1 MTPEQIIALI
11 LAAAPEVLTFI
22 QAIITALNP
31 PPTPAMGED
40 KAMPA
45 MTPGQKALLTSLLTA
60 HRDMHAMLC
69 DTMSKNYGITV

>member
-11 LAAAPEVLTFI
+11 LAAEPALLSFV
-22 QAIITALNP
+22 QAIIATINGNNP
-31 PPTPAMGED
+31 PAIVAA
-40 KAMPA
+40 AMPA
-45 MTPGQKALLTSLLTA
+45 IDPQQKALLTSLLAT